1 MQGFLNTCL
10 QSPSE
15 AGEKTWKET
24 QMHLCVRRR
33 GKLCTHRAGDR
44 GEEEGKLCTHR
55 AGDRGVRRRE
65 SYAHTEQETEAER
78 AETGDVACR
87 TPGGIQVTAAK
98 ETLVV
103 DINL

>member
-1 MQGFLNTCL
+1 VEEGRGKGMKGFLNTCL

-55 AGDRGVRRRE
+55 AGDRGEEEGEALHTQSRRQR
-65 SYAHTEQETEAER
+65 
-78 AETGDVACR
+78 
-87 TPGGIQVTAAK
+87 
-98 ETLVV
+98 
-103 DINL
+103 

>member
-1 MQGFLNTCL
+1 
-10 QSPSE
+10 
-15 AGEKTWKET
+15 
-24 QMHLCVRRR
+24 MHLCVRRR

-44 GEEEGKLCTHR
+44 GEEEEGKLCTHR